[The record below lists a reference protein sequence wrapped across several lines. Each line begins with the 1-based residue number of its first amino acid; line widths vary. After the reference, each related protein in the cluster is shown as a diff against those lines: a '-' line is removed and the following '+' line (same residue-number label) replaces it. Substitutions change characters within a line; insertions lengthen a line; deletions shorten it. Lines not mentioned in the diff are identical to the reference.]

1 MRGVGRSTGRAS
13 LTGFAEI
20 KDVIAV
26 CKWVS
31 ENLSADMILLV
42 GSSAGAPIAG
52 SAVNQIEQVVGYVSL
67 GYPFGMLASILFG
80 RHHKAVLQSSKP
92 KLFVMGTQDGFTSVK
107 QLKNK
112 LKLCSRSV
120 ETHLIDGASHF
131 QMEGPAY
138 DAQMELGCG
147 SPILGVLR
155 LYDFVFGKSRATSQ
169 WVTHPR
175 SGLASFSLNFEV
187 PMEPEASE
195 LLKDLV
201 LGGAKN
207 RKGDKIEEKAK
218 AANVKKADGAAF
230 VKVEDKG
237 IRKRRTQERG
247 GRRGTSTRGRNAAKP
262 TKPHEYGVNELSS
275 HDGLDALKVGKEKKE
290 NVRKKKGAARFLK
303 RMKQTSK

>member
-1 MRGVGRSTGRAS
+1 MSNCTVERCTVETSDGVKLSAKLSNPEKKRSRRAALWWFWCTHTPSLAAAKAWRAS

-26 CKWVS
+26 RKWVS

-52 SAVNQIEQVVGYVSL
+52 SAVDQIEQVVGYVSL

-120 ETHLIDGASHF
+120 ETHLIEGASHF

-138 DAQMELGCG
+138 DAQMELGWFTMCFRCQIKLL
-147 SPILGVLR
+147 SQQIR
-155 LYDFVFGKSRATSQ
+155 EKESR
-169 WVTHPR
+169 
-175 SGLASFSLNFEV
+175 
-187 PMEPEASE
+187 
-195 LLKDLV
+195 
-201 LGGAKN
+201 
-207 RKGDKIEEKAK
+207 
-218 AANVKKADGAAF
+218 
-230 VKVEDKG
+230 
-237 IRKRRTQERG
+237 
-247 GRRGTSTRGRNAAKP
+247 
-262 TKPHEYGVNELSS
+262 
-275 HDGLDALKVGKEKKE
+275 
-290 NVRKKKGAARFLK
+290 
-303 RMKQTSK
+303 